1 MSNALEAASR
11 KSGEA
16 GCAGDT
22 LVPDVSLSVLNRDAR
37 LFSGL
42 TFDRFRSALAPLG
55 PSMVAIGAIAGGRPV
70 GLAIGPCEGG
80 EAELLSVAVSPA
92 ERNRGIGLGLL
103 QAWQG
108 EAASRG
114 AATMVARYNETI
126 PGRPAFEA
134 LAAEASWSAP
144 VEDGLI
150 VLGRAGAM
158 AEAAGAW
165 RTIDL
170 RLSSPNLYDYAPVEL
185 SGADASAVEAYLAQP
200 AAAGMLGPVA
210 LAQTMA
216 PAFSTLI
223 RRQGVLVG
231 WVLAAEV
238 ERSGA
243 IELAIGGERA
253 IRYLEAFLDPAYWHS
268 GITIGAYHHC
278 YARQAA
284 LLGPKSVAVY
294 YTNPSKPRMVA
305 ITRRRFAS
313 IADRIETI
321 LAVRRG
327 GVPLSPPRQIP
338 SSLTMKGSIHE
349 HRST

>member
-1 MSNALEAASR
+1 MS
-11 KSGEA
+11 
-16 GCAGDT
+16 
-22 LVPDVSLSVLNRDAR
+22 VPRVSLSVLTRDAR

-42 TFDRFRSALAPLG
+42 TFNRFRSSLAPLA

-70 GLAIGPCEGG
+70 GLAIGTCEDGA
-80 EAELLSVAVSPA
+80 EAELLSVAVAPA
-92 ERNRGIGLGLL
+92 DRRRGIGLALL

-108 EAASRG
+108 EVVRRG
-114 AATMVARYNETI
+114 ATTVIARYSETI
-126 PGRPAFEA
+126 PGRAAFEA
-134 LAAEASWSAP
+134 LLTKTGWSAP

-150 VLGRAGAM
+150 VIGRAGVM

-170 RLSSPNLYDYAPVEL
+170 RLSRTDLYDYAPVEL
-185 SGADASAVEAYLAQP
+185 SDADVSAVEAYLAQP
-200 AAAGMLGPVA
+200 STAGMSGPVA
-210 LAQTMA
+210 LAQTIA

-231 WVLAAEV
+231 WVLAAET
-238 ERSGA
+238 ESSGA
-243 IELAIGGERA
+243 IAQSNVGEQA

-268 GITIGAYHHC
+268 GITIGAYYHC

-284 LLGPKSVAVY
+284 LLGRNSIAVY
-294 YTNPSKPRMVA
+294 YTNPTKPRMVA

-321 LAVRRG
+321 LAVRCS
-327 GVPLSPPRQIP
+327 GVPLSTGTANPVF
-338 SSLTMKGSIHE
+338 SHHE
-349 HRST
+349 RKHP

>member
-1 MSNALEAASR
+1 MASR
-11 KSGEA
+11 QFDEAA
-16 GCAGDT
+16 GCAGAT
-22 LVPDVSLSVLNRDAR
+22 SAPRVSLSVLTRDAR

-42 TFDRFRSALAPLG
+42 TFNRFRSSLAPLA

-70 GLAIGPCEGG
+70 GLAIGTCEGG
-80 EAELLSVAVSPA
+80 SEAELLSVAVAPA
-92 ERNRGIGLGLL
+92 ERRRGIGLALL

-108 EAASRG
+108 EIARRG
-114 AATMVARYNETI
+114 AGATIARYSETI
-126 PGRPAFEA
+126 PGRAAFEA
-134 LAAEASWSAP
+134 LLAKTGWSAP

-150 VLGRAGAM
+150 VIGRAGVM

-170 RLSSPNLYDYAPVEL
+170 RLSRSDLYDYAPVEL
-185 SGADASAVEAYLAQP
+185 SDADVAAVEDYLAQP
-200 AAAGMLGPVA
+200 STAGMSGPVA

-216 PAFSTLI
+216 PAFSILI

-231 WVLAAEV
+231 WVLAAET
-238 ERSGA
+238 ESSGA
-243 IELAIGGERA
+243 IEQANGGERA
-253 IRYLEAFLDPAYWHS
+253 IRYVEAFLDPAYWHS

-284 LLGPKSVAVY
+284 LLGRNSIAVY
-294 YTNPSKPRMVA
+294 YTNPTKPRMVA

-321 LAVRRG
+321 LAVRCG
-327 GVPLSPPRQIP
+327 GVPLSSGTTNPVF
-338 SSLTMKGSIHE
+338 SHHE
-349 HRST
+349 RKHP